1 MDGFIVRMAE
11 KDSVLSLCR
20 RFSVSAERLIRENLL
35 KSELKEGA
43 LVYISRRAKYV
54 HIAEAGESY
63 QSIAAKY
70 KKSEEELKKINGAEY
85 VFYSMPVVIEE

>member
-1 MDGFIVRMAE
+1 M
-11 KDSVLSLCR
+11 
-20 RFSVSAERLIRENLL
+20 
-35 KSELKEGA
+35 
-43 LVYISRRAKYV
+43 YISRRAKYV